1 MYIFNMD
8 IVCMN
13 YELTLDRC
21 LVPSLIYAQPF
32 MQLIQHVVFNFDNEN
47 YDFCLGKT
55 IYIKKVKMEK

>member
-1 MYIFNMD
+1 MD

-32 MQLIQHVVFNFDNEN
+32 MQLIQHVVLILIMKITIFV
-47 YDFCLGKT
+47 LGKQ
-55 IYIKKVKMEK
+55 YI